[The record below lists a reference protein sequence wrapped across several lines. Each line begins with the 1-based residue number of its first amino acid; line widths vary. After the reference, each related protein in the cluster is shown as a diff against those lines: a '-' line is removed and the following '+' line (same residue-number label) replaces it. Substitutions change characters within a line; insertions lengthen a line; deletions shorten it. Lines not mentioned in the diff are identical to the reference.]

1 MTAINRLL
9 ERYQS
14 YGIIVTHS
22 PLIIKELFSRIVYLM
37 KRMNN
42 VLLVKCIGMES
53 FGENLTN
60 LTEEVFDNKDITP
73 YYVKMLKGL
82 IDNGLGYE
90 EIVRLVQSED
100 IPVSLNL
107 TILLRT
113 LIENKNNEE
122 N

>member
-1 MTAINRLL
+1 
-9 ERYQS
+9 
-14 YGIIVTHS
+14 
-22 PLIIKELFSRIVYLM
+22 
-37 KRMNN
+37 MNN
-42 VLLVKCIGMES
+42 VSSVKRIGMES

-113 LIENKNNEE
+113 LIEYKNNEE

>member
-1 MTAINRLL
+1 
-9 ERYQS
+9 
-14 YGIIVTHS
+14 
-22 PLIIKELFSRIVYLM
+22 
-37 KRMNN
+37 
-42 VLLVKCIGMES
+42 
-53 FGENLTN
+53 
-60 LTEEVFDNKDITP
+60 
-73 YYVKMLKGL
+73 MLKGL

>member
-1 MTAINRLL
+1 
-9 ERYQS
+9 
-14 YGIIVTHS
+14 
-22 PLIIKELFSRIVYLM
+22 M

-42 VLLVKCIGMES
+42 VSSVKRIGMES

-73 YYVKMLKGL
+73 YYVKMLRSLVKKGL
-82 IDNGLGYE
+82 SYNN
-90 EIVRLVQSED
+90 IVDLIQSED

-107 TILLRT
+107 SILLRT
-113 LIENKNNEE
+113 LIENESDEE

>member
-1 MTAINRLL
+1 
-9 ERYQS
+9 
-14 YGIIVTHS
+14 
-22 PLIIKELFSRIVYLM
+22 M

-42 VLLVKCIGMES
+42 VSSVKRIGMES